1 MMEVVEEDCGLTDD
15 LKLWCLQLRI
25 LIKHWATSCLEIL
38 LDPPPPPLL
47 RLQTGDQGSDICAEY
62 FISDLNICLGPN
74 TCHHH
79 HLVPVMLQR
88 MLYSYYVIKTRL
100 VILIFV
106 LAIILS
112 ALNIF
117 PTLVLVTCMSYFNL
131 IINHFLC
138 PALNSALCF
147 VFLETFICFILTN
160 SSDVQYSDI
169 P

>member
-1 MMEVVEEDCGLTDD
+1 
-15 LKLWCLQLRI
+15 
-25 LIKHWATSCLEIL
+25 
-38 LDPPPPPLL
+38 
-47 RLQTGDQGSDICAEY
+47 
-62 FISDLNICLGPN
+62 
-74 TCHHH
+74 
-79 HLVPVMLQR
+79 MLQR

-100 VILIFV
+100 VILIFA

-131 IINHFLC
+131 IINLFLC